1 MRCDVIFKDTNN
13 YSFLVELYKITP
25 GNDYL
30 LFSRKFTT
38 YTIEYILIQWDR
50 NKIYYANVISH
61 PDEFDMFDG
70 TIKRTEVE
78 AVTFIP
84 GGEF

>member
-38 YTIEYILIQWDR
+38 YTIEYILIQWDKD
-50 NKIYYANVISH
+50 KIYFANVIAH
-61 PDEFDMFDG
+61 HEDFDI
-70 TIKRTEVE
+70 TSIKRTDVE
-78 AVTFIP
+78 AVIFIP